1 MVMNKLVVC
10 RMVIG
15 ISGILAVLTAAPT
28 FAAESHFYAATHGLS
43 ASFYVIG
50 GRYDIYVYAKR
61 PVAGPYAPES
71 RGCIFGGNLQRVWP
85 THDAMSLGSGITV
98 STIVPHKIGPGT
110 ITVPAGLYAIY
121 ISALTTCDWKFVLN
135 SSSEDPAGITPVTMF
150 KAPPANKEVARIGIL
165 GDHIR
170 FNPLDPAVSASLNES
185 VRFYA
190 QFRTDHDKREM
201 ASGTMQIIHDGKIVS
216 TAPLKYVT
224 DEQSATVFIA
234 DVTWEPSDAKYLG
247 KNTVK
252 FIVTIGS
259 AEFTSDGEFTLT
271 Q

>member
-1 MVMNKLVVC
+1 MNKLMAC
-10 RMVIG
+10 WMVILMG
-15 ISGILAVLTAAPT
+15 GILAVLTAAPS

-61 PVAGPYAPES
+61 PIAGPYAPES
-71 RGCIFGGNLQRVWP
+71 RSCIFGGNLQRVWP
-85 THDAMSLGSGITV
+85 THDVMSLGSGVTI

-110 ITVPAGLYAIY
+110 ITVPAGLFAIY
-121 ISALTTCDWKFVLN
+121 ISVLTTCDWKFALN
-135 SSSEDPAGITPVTMF
+135 STNEDAAGITPVTMF
-150 KAPPANKEVARIGIL
+150 KAPPVSAAIARSGVLQDPIG
-165 GDHIR
+165 
-170 FNPLDPAVSASLNES
+170 FNALDPAGSASLSEL

-190 QFRTDHDKREM
+190 QFRTDHDRREM
-201 ASGTMQIIHDGKIVS
+201 VSGSMQIIHEGKIVS
-216 TAPLKYVT
+216 TRPLKFVT
-224 DEQSATVFIA
+224 DEQSATAFIA
-234 DVTWEPSDAKYLG
+234 DVMWEPSDAKYLG

>member
-1 MVMNKLVVC
+1 MNKSMVCWILMLV
-10 RMVIG
+10 
-15 ISGILAVLTAAPT
+15 SGIVAVTAAPT
-28 FAAESHFYAATHGLS
+28 YAAESHFYTATHGLS

-61 PVAGPYAPES
+61 PVVGAYAPES
-71 RGCIFGGNLQRVWP
+71 RSCLFGGNLQRVWP
-85 THDAMSLGSGITV
+85 THETMSLGSGITI
-98 STIVPHKIGPGT
+98 STIVPHKIGPRT

-135 SSSEDPAGITPVTMF
+135 STSEDPAGITPVTMF
-150 KAPPANKEVARIGIL
+150 KAPPVSKEIARIGLL
-165 GDHIR
+165 GDQIR
-170 FNPLDPAVSASLNES
+170 FNALDPAASASLNEP

-201 ASGTMQIIHDGKIVS
+201 VSGTMQIMHDGKLVS
-216 TAPLKYVT
+216 TMPLKFVT

-234 DVTWEPSDAKYLG
+234 DVIWEPSDAKYLG

-259 AEFTSDGEFTLT
+259 AELTSDGEFTLT

>member
-1 MVMNKLVVC
+1 MNKLKVC
-10 RMVIG
+10 WIVILM
-15 ISGILAVLTAAPT
+15 SGILAVTAAPT
-28 FAAESHFYAATHGLS
+28 YAAESHFYSATHGLS

-61 PVAGPYAPES
+61 PIARPYAPES
-71 RGCIFGGNLQRVWP
+71 RSCMFGGNLQRIWP
-85 THDAMSLGSGITV
+85 THDVMSLGSGITI

-135 SSSEDPAGITPVTMF
+135 STNEDSAGITPVTMF
-150 KAPPANKEVARIGIL
+150 KAPPVSKEIARIGLL
-165 GDHIR
+165 GDQIR
-170 FNPLDPAVSASLNES
+170 FNALDPAASASLNEP

-190 QFRTDHDKREM
+190 QFRTDHDRREM
-201 ASGTMQIIHDGKIVS
+201 VSGTMQIIHDGNIVS
-216 TAPLKYVT
+216 TMPLKFST

-234 DVTWEPSDAKYLG
+234 DVIWKPSDAKYLG

-252 FIVTIGS
+252 FLVTIGS

>member
-1 MVMNKLVVC
+1 MNKLMVC
-10 RMVIG
+10 RMVILM
-15 ISGILAVLTAAPT
+15 SGILTILTAAPT

-61 PVAGPYAPES
+61 PIAGAYAPES
-71 RGCIFGGNLQRVWP
+71 RSCIFGGNLQRVWP
-85 THDAMSLGSGITV
+85 SHDVMSLGSGITI

-121 ISALTTCDWKFVLN
+121 ISALTTCDWKFALN
-135 SSSEDPAGITPVTMF
+135 STSEDPAGITPVTMF
-150 KAPPANKEVARIGIL
+150 RAPPVSKEIARIGLL
-165 GDHIR
+165 GDQIR
-170 FNPLDPAVSASLNES
+170 FNALDPATSASLNQP

-201 ASGTMQIIHDGKIVS
+201 VSGTMQIIHDGKIVS
-216 TAPLKYVT
+216 TIPLRFAT
-224 DEQSATVFIA
+224 DDQSATVFIA
-234 DVTWEPSDAKYLG
+234 DVVWEPSDAKYLG

-259 AEFTSDGEFTLT
+259 AEFRSDGEFTLT

>member
-1 MVMNKLVVC
+1 MNK
-10 RMVIG
+10 RMVRWVVILLA
-15 ISGILAVLTAAPT
+15 GILAVLTVAT
-28 FAAESHFYAATHGLS
+28 TYAAESHFYAATHGLS

-61 PVAGPYAPES
+61 PVIGSYAPES
-71 RGCIFGGNLQRVWP
+71 RSCIFGGNLQRVWP
-85 THDAMSLGSGITV
+85 THDVMSLGSGITI
-98 STIVPHKIGPGT
+98 STIVPHKIGPST
-110 ITVPAGLYAIY
+110 ITVAAGLYAIY
-121 ISALTTCDWKFVLN
+121 ISALTTCDWTFVLN
-135 SSSEDPAGITPVTMF
+135 STSEDPAGITPVTMF
-150 KAPPANKEVARIGIL
+150 KAAPLSKEIVRTGLL
-165 GDHIR
+165 GDQIR
-170 FNPLDPAVSASLNES
+170 LNALDPAASASLNEP

-201 ASGTMQIIHDGKIVS
+201 VSGTMQMIHDGKVVS
-216 TAPLKYVT
+216 TAPLKFIT

-234 DVTWEPSDAKYLG
+234 DVMWEPSDAKYLG

-259 AEFTSDGEFTLT
+259 AQFTSDGEFTLT

>member
-1 MVMNKLVVC
+1 MNKSMVC
-10 RMVIG
+10 RMVILM
-15 ISGILAVLTAAPT
+15 SGLLAVLAVEPA
-28 FAAESHFYAATHGLS
+28 FAAESHFYTATHGLS

-61 PVAGPYAPES
+61 PVVSPYAPES
-71 RGCIFGGNLQRVWP
+71 RSCIFGGNLQRVWP
-85 THDAMSLGSGITV
+85 THDAMSLGSGITI

-110 ITVPAGLYAIY
+110 ITFPAGLYAIY
-121 ISALTTCDWKFVLN
+121 ISSLTTRDWKFALN
-135 SSSEDPAGITPVTMF
+135 STSADPAGITPVTMF
-150 KAPPANKEVARIGIL
+150 KAPPVSKDIARTGLL
-165 GDHIR
+165 GDQIR
-170 FNPLDPAVSASLNES
+170 FNALDPAASASLNQP

-201 ASGTMQIIHDGKIVS
+201 VSGTMQIIHDGKIVS
-216 TAPLKYVT
+216 TAPLKSVT

-234 DVTWEPSDAKYLG
+234 DVMWESSDAKYLG

-259 AEFTSDGEFTLT
+259 SEFTSDGEFTLT

>member
-1 MVMNKLVVC
+1 MNKLIVC
-10 RMVIG
+10 WMVIVM
-15 ISGILAVLTAAPT
+15 SEILAVAAAPT
-28 FAAESHFYAATHGLS
+28 YAAESHFYAATHGLS

-61 PVAGPYAPES
+61 PIAGPYAPES
-71 RGCIFGGNLQRVWP
+71 RSCIFGGNLQRVWP
-85 THDAMSLGSGITV
+85 THDVMSLGSGVTI

-110 ITVPAGLYAIY
+110 ITVPAGLYALY
-121 ISALTTCDWKFVLN
+121 ISALTTCDWKFALN
-135 SSSEDPAGITPVTMF
+135 STSEDPAGITPVTMF
-150 KAPPANKEVARIGIL
+150 RAPPVSKEIARIGLL
-165 GDHIR
+165 GDQIR
-170 FNPLDPAVSASLNES
+170 FNALDPATSASLNEP

-201 ASGTMQIIHDGKIVS
+201 VSGTMQIIHDGKIVS
-216 TAPLKYVT
+216 TIPLRFAT
-224 DEQSATVFIA
+224 DDQSATVFIA
-234 DVTWEPSDAKYLG
+234 DVVWEPSDAKYLG

-259 AEFTSDGEFTLT
+259 AEFRSDGEFTLT

>member
-1 MVMNKLVVC
+1 MNKLMVC
-10 RMVIG
+10 RMVILM
-15 ISGILAVLTAAPT
+15 SGVLAIPAAAPT

-61 PVAGPYAPES
+61 PIAGAYAPES
-71 RGCIFGGNLQRVWP
+71 RSCMFGGNLQRVWP
-85 THDAMSLGSGITV
+85 THDVMSLGSGITI

-135 SSSEDPAGITPVTMF
+135 STSEDPAGITPVTMF
-150 KAPPANKEVARIGIL
+150 KAAPASKEIARIGVL
-165 GDHIR
+165 GDSIR
-170 FNPLDPAVSASLNES
+170 FNAMDPATSASLNEP

-201 ASGTMQIIHDGKIVS
+201 VSGTMQIIHDGKIVS
-216 TAPLKYVT
+216 TMPLRFVT

-234 DVTWEPSDAKYLG
+234 DVMWKPGDATYLG

-252 FIVTIGS
+252 FTVTIGS

>member
-1 MVMNKLVVC
+1 MNRAGFC
-10 RMVIG
+10 WMVILMGG
-15 ISGILAVLTAAPT
+15 IVAVLTAAPT
-28 FAAESHFYAATHGLS
+28 YAAESHFYAATHGLS

-61 PVAGPYAPES
+61 PLAGPYAPES
-71 RGCIFGGNLQRVWP
+71 RSCIFGGNLQRVWP
-85 THDAMSLGSGITV
+85 THDVMSLGSGITL

-110 ITVPAGLYAIY
+110 IIVPAGLYAIY

-135 SSSEDPAGITPVTMF
+135 STRQDPAGITPVTMF
-150 KAPPANKEVARIGIL
+150 KAAPVNKELARAGVL
-165 GDHIR
+165 GDPTR
-170 FNPLDPAVSASLNES
+170 FNALDPAVSASLNEP

-190 QFRTDHDKREM
+190 QFRTDHDSREM
-201 ASGTMQIIHDGKIVS
+201 VSGTMQIIHDGKIVS
-216 TAPLKYVT
+216 TMPVKFVT

-234 DVTWEPSDAKYLG
+234 DVMWEPSDAKYLG

-259 AEFTSDGEFTLT
+259 AEFKTDGEFTLT